1 MLSDYNTDIDLIF
14 PANLYGGKFTKFNDP
29 NSTHVTA
36 YSAETPAL
44 TSYHNTV
51 AQSNPTTT
59 VYQNSDE
66 VISNG
71 STLYNTSDYHLG
83 STSGAPVHIN
93 NSSKNNNSFKN
104 FHFQ

>member
-14 PANLYGGKFTKFNDP
+14 PATLLGGKFTKFNNP

-71 STLYNTSDYHLG
+71 STLYNTSDYYLG
-83 STSGAPVHIN
+83 KHIRCPCAY
-93 NSSKNNNSFKN
+93 
-104 FHFQ
+104 QQ